1 MTDYGLFRLFTRPS
15 IMDLYEIKKRILNL
29 KGVEFIRFENW
40 FFKFGCNRINKNT
53 KTSKIRQAV
62 LNLPDKDLDLIWDWY
77 DDLCHERWTEEVQND
92 PIALQ
97 YLEIG
102 YMIMGKPDPGQF
114 LVDLFSG
121 KREDIEKK

>member
-1 MTDYGLFRLFTRPS
+1 
-15 IMDLYEIKKRILNL
+15 MDLYEIKKRILNL

-114 LVDLFSG
+114 LADLF
-121 KREDIEKK
+121 RVCL